1 VTSARPEDVHSLL
14 VAAYSSGQQEHI
26 AGFKTEA
33 EAIEWLSPPAAAIR
47 GWMLGATR
55 NDRPSADAPSG
66 AAALLFDATTDPQKK
81 PRRRSGP
88 KLGGELIISP
98 SPSL

>member
-55 NDRPSADAPSG
+55 NDRPF
-66 AAALLFDATTDPQKK
+66 AALLFDATTDPQKK